1 MLLPSN
7 KSEEAAAVDGELY
20 ELPLLTDPMDGL
32 LYESELLLDELP
44 KELPTLA
51 DGAL

>member
-1 MLLPSN
+1 MLLSSN
-7 KSEEAAAVDGELY
+7 ELDEAAAADGELQ

-44 KELPTLA
+44 EELPTLA
-51 DGAL
+51 DGTL

>member
-7 KSEEAAAVDGELY
+7 EFDEVAAADGEVY
-20 ELPLLTDPMDGL
+20 ELPLLTDPIDGL

-51 DGAL
+51 DGTL